1 MDTSS
6 IYRPFRLNAEE
17 TLRFVDSLETNLKKA
32 SENRK
37 YIESRKPNYIELKT
51 EEEINNFL
59 KEAKEVRNTEQC
71 TDLSSTPP
79 SL

>member
-1 MDTSS
+1 MATSS

-32 SENRK
+32 SEKRK

-59 KEAKEVRNTEQC
+59 KEEKESRNNTQC
-71 TDLSSTPP
+71 TE
-79 SL
+79 